1 MSGIV
6 GIYNLDGKPVEDE
19 SLRRMVDR
27 LAHRG
32 SDGADI
38 WCDDSVGLGH
48 RLLWTTPESMLE
60 QLPLKDRT
68 GNLILTADARIDN
81 RDELIS
87 ALSLNDRPAEKITD
101 SDLILAAYEKWGR
114 DCPGKLIGD
123 FAFAI
128 WNKRKQ
134 VLFCARDYMGVKP
147 FYYHYQPGKLFVF
160 ASEIKGLFCL
170 DVVPRKV
177 NDAKVGIYLCQL
189 SGFAKLKPDTFYQD
203 IFRLLPAHWMEVST
217 KGIASD
223 SFWDLDT
230 EAKKIQQCLK
240 TDAEYVEEFRQRFTE
255 AIACRLR
262 SAYPVASTLSGGVD
276 SSSVSC
282 VARNLLREKDSNAEL
297 LTIYADCETPST
309 DETAFVKTIL
319 AQGGFKHC
327 VAKVGNPIEAAQ
339 TVTPW
344 LDQPVQMPTPA
355 MLLAIVREVQ
365 QQGAR
370 VVLTGHD
377 GDTIVSHGTDYPHE
391 LVELGE
397 WEKVRYIVESRFQ
410 NSKDK
415 SDDSLTKEIELELYG
430 YVLPYLKQLVKRFE
444 FKKYIKSLN
453 RIANDW
459 FFPTRRILGLIRRS
473 IYHKKNYFKWKSYNS
488 NINNGFT
495 NQLDLARLLRDEYN
509 YQFGY
514 LPSEYLNHYRGIT
527 SGNIQEAS
535 EQVDS
540 ISAGVSIEARHPFL
554 DKRLIEL
561 CLAAPAHLK
570 FCNGF
575 GRGVMRRAMKDI
587 LSEEV
592 RRRRSKVDFYGFII
606 NKIESAE
613 SSLIVNLLLEQKLKL
628 SDYLNTN
635 ALQKDYQDLAN
646 SAAKWQQNR
655 RGARMI
661 NCVIYLSLWFK

>member
-6 GIYNLDGKPVEDE
+6 GIYHLDERLVKRETLGN
-19 SLRRMVDR
+19 MVDI

-32 SDGADI
+32 PDGADI
-38 WCDDSVGLGH
+38 WYEKNVGLGH
-48 RLLWTTPESMLE
+48 RMLWTTPESLLE
-60 QLPLKDRT
+60 QLPLKDST

-87 ALSLNDRPAEKITD
+87 VLELNDCPSEKITD

-114 DCPGKLIGD
+114 NCAGKLIGD

-128 WNKRKQ
+128 WDKRKQ

-170 DVVPRKV
+170 DAVPRKV

-189 SGFAKLKPDTFYQD
+189 SGFAKLKPDTFYED
-203 IFRLLPAHWMEVST
+203 ILHLLPAHWMEVSE
-217 KGIASD
+217 KGIESE
-223 SFWDLDT
+223 SFWDLDS
-230 EAKKIQQCLK
+230 EAKKIQQNLK
-240 TDAEYVEEFRQRFTE
+240 TDAEYVEEFRKRFTE
-255 AIACRLR
+255 AVACRLR
-262 SAYPVASTLSGGVD
+262 SAYPLVSTLSGGVD

-282 VARNLLREKDSNAEL
+282 VARNLLREKDSDAEL
-297 LTIYADCETPST
+297 LTIYSDCGVPST
-309 DETAFVKTIL
+309 DETAFVDTVL
-319 AQGGFKHC
+319 AQSGFKHC
-327 VAKVGNPIEAAQ
+327 IAKVGNPIEAAQ

-355 MLLAIVREVQ
+355 MLLAIVREVK

-391 LVELGE
+391 LLELGE
-397 WEKVRYIVESRFQ
+397 WEQVRKIVEGRYQ
-410 NSKDK
+410 NK
-415 SDDSLTKEIELELYG
+415 SDSAKEIELDLYE
-430 YVLPYLKQLVKRFE
+430 YLVPYATELVKH
-444 FKKYIKSLN
+444 FKLKIYISLLYKVIVN
-453 RIANDW
+453 WNFNFKRTIK
-459 FFPTRRILGLIRRS
+459 LLLRS
-473 IYHKKNYFKWKSYNS
+473 VYNNFRLLNWKKNNSSINKKLAKS
-488 NINNGFT
+488 IKLGK
-495 NQLDLARLLRDEYN
+495 LLKDEFN
-509 YQFGY
+509 YQFCN
-514 LPSEYLNHYRGIT
+514 LPTEYLNHYRGIT
-527 SGNIQEAS
+527 SGNMQEAS
-535 EQVDS
+535 EQIDA
-540 ISAGVSIEARHPFL
+540 ISSGVSIEARHPFL
-554 DKRLIEL
+554 DKRVIEL

-606 NKIESAE
+606 NKIQANERN
-613 SSLIVNLLLEQKLKL
+613 LIDNLLLEDKYNL
-628 SDYLNTN
+628 SNYLNTD
-635 ALQKDYQDLAN
+635 AVQKDYQSLAN
-646 SAAKWQQNR
+646 FAAKWQQKR
-655 RGARMI
+655 REARMI
-661 NCVIYLSLWFK
+661 NCAIYLSLWLK

>member
-6 GIYNLDGKPVEDE
+6 GIYNLDGKPVESY
-19 SLRRMVDR
+19 SLGRMVER

-32 SDGADI
+32 PDGADV

-48 RLLWTTPESMLE
+48 RLLWTTPESLLE
-60 QLPLKDRT
+60 QLPLTDCT

-87 ALSLNDRPAEKITD
+87 ALELQQFSDRATSTTNSENPLNYPAPVTPNFGGKLGDFDSSSPQDWGARGAKLAVKNRPVEKITD

-114 DCPGKLIGD
+114 DCPSKLIGD
-123 FAFAI
+123 FA
-128 WNKRKQ
+128 
-134 VLFCARDYMGVKP
+134 
-147 FYYHYQPGKLFVF
+147 F

-170 DVVPRKV
+170 DAVPRKV

-189 SGFAKLKPDTFYQD
+189 SGYAKLEPDTFYQD
-203 IFRLLPAHWMEVST
+203 ILRLLPAHWMEVNDR
-217 KGIASD
+217 GIESE
-223 SFWDLDT
+223 SFWDLDA
-230 EAKKIQQCLK
+230 EAKKIQQSLK
-240 TDAEYVEEFRQRFTE
+240 TDAEYVEEFRKRFTE

-282 VARNLLREKDSNAEL
+282 VARNLLREQDSNAEL
-297 LTIYADCETPST
+297 LTIYSDCDTPSA
-309 DETAFVKTIL
+309 DETEFVDTIL

-327 VAKVGNPIEAAQ
+327 VAKVGNPIAAAQ

-344 LDQPVQMPTPA
+344 LDQLVQMPTPA
-355 MLLAIVREVQ
+355 MLLAIVREVK

-370 VVLTGHD
+370 VMLTGHD

-391 LVELGE
+391 LVARGE
-397 WEKVRYIVESRFQ
+397 WAKLKKIVEGRYR
-410 NSKDK
+410 DK
-415 SDDSLTKEIELELYG
+415 SKSTKEIKADLFRYLVPYVTELI
-430 YVLPYLKQLVKRFE
+430 KKNQWQ
-444 FKKYIKSLN
+444 KYISLFYKS
-453 RIANDW
+453 ANYW
-459 FFPTRRILGLIRRS
+459 QFSL
-473 IYHKKNYFKWKSYNS
+473 KKNIKLFQRGIQKNFRLIKWNKHNS
-488 NINNGFT
+488 NINNY
-495 NQLDLARLLRDEYN
+495 LANSINLPRLLQDEHN

-527 SGNIQEAS
+527 SGNMQEAS
-535 EQVDS
+535 EQIDA
-540 ISAGVSIEARHPFL
+540 ISSGVSIEARHPFL
-554 DKRLIEL
+554 DKRVIEL
-561 CLAAPAHLK
+561 YLAAPAHLK

-606 NKIESAE
+606 QRMENIEIELIEDLLHQNKD
-613 SSLIVNLLLEQKLKL
+613 KL
-628 SDYLNTN
+628 SNYLDSNGLLN
-635 ALQKDYQDLAN
+635 RFQSMAN
-646 SAAKWQQNR
+646 SAVEWRQKR
-655 RGARMI
+655 RDQ
-661 NCVIYLSLWFK
+661 